1 MTSEN
6 TTKNLD
12 QNLDQNKDTVP
23 NKGWIT
29 KTLKD
34 NKTGLLSYGRFCLK
48 KLSVKQPK
56 DNPTF
61 LMVEI
66 RKYYRNRNK
75 KSDEGVYLVEREY
88 EYLTS
93 ILPYGKHREQ
103 IYESVNGNRKLVI
116 SPNQNNG
123 GVDIQQ
129 TIKKT
134 LYDNG
139 NPFIKE
145 NKRFVRLTRSE
156 IEKIIENYGKLENF
170 VDNYYDETY
179 FEEWNDCEEMDAS
192 ATPSQPT
199 DQPQQ

>member
-12 QNLDQNKDTVP
+12 QSLDYNKDTVP

-75 KSDEGVYLVEREY
+75 KV
-88 EYLTS
+88 
-93 ILPYGKHREQ
+93 
-103 IYESVNGNRKLVI
+103 
-116 SPNQNNG
+116 
-123 GVDIQQ
+123 
-129 TIKKT
+129 
-134 LYDNG
+134 
-139 NPFIKE
+139 
-145 NKRFVRLTRSE
+145 
-156 IEKIIENYGKLENF
+156 
-170 VDNYYDETY
+170 
-179 FEEWNDCEEMDAS
+179 
-192 ATPSQPT
+192 
-199 DQPQQ
+199 